1 MKEHAMKRS
10 ILAAVGVAAVVS
22 LGLSACGGGGNDTS
36 NAPSGTPTADTTPV
50 TISLSG
56 WSLATTPE
64 FQTLADGFHAA
75 HPNVTVELKEYDAA
89 NYDTQLTA
97 DLAAGSAPDVVT
109 LKVLK
114 TFLTYQ
120 GGKQLL
126 DISDVAKG
134 LSDKVSGADNY
145 VVDGKTYAIPY
156 RQDSWLLYY
165 NKDLFDKAGVATP
178 DGTWTWD
185 DYADAAKELTTKLK
199 AAGSPALG
207 TYQHGWQSTV
217 QGFADAQTHGV
228 DLTKGDYTFLKPYY
242 DRVLDLQKSGAQV
255 DYGTVTTNKLTYQ
268 AEFGKQQAA
277 MMPMGSWYVAT
288 LLAQQKSGDADTFNW
303 GLAPAPQFDSSTTGT
318 SKTPVTFGDPTG
330 MAINAATAKDD
341 KKLAAAKE
349 FMAYIA
355 TPEAAKAL
363 AGIGIASS
371 YLDDSVVEAYF
382 AVPGAPT
389 DDLSKFAFGTHETK
403 PENPVSPYIAGIQ
416 DALND
421 AHSSIMSGSSSVDD
435 AITAATKQ
443 IKDQVLTN

>member
-1 MKEHAMKRS
+1 MKRS
-10 ILAAVGVAAVVS
+10 TLAAVGIAAVVS
-22 LGLSACGGGGNDTS
+22 LGLAACSSGGGDTS
-36 NAPSGTPTADTTPV
+36 SAPSDDTTTADTTPV

-64 FQTLADGFHAA
+64 FQTLVDGFEAA

-126 DISDVAKG
+126 DISDVAKD
-134 LSDKVSGADNY
+134 LSDNVSGADNY
-145 VVDGKTYAIPY
+145 VVDDKTYAIPY

-165 NKDLFDKAGVATP
+165 NKDLFDAAGVAYP
-178 DGTWTWD
+178 DGSWTWD
-185 DYADAAKELTTKLK
+185 DYATTAKELTTNLA

-207 TYQHGWQSTV
+207 TYQHSWQSTV
-217 QGFADAQTHGV
+217 QGFADAQSPDV
-228 DLTKGDYTFLKPYY
+228 DLTDGDYSFLKPYY
-242 DRVLDLQKSGAQV
+242 DRVLGLQSAGAQV

-268 AEFGKQQAA
+268 AEFGKQQTA
-277 MMPMGSWYVAT
+277 MMLMGSWYVAT

-303 GLAPAPQFDSSTTGT
+303 GIAPAPQFDSSTTGMD
-318 SKTPVTFGDPTG
+318 KTPVTFGDPTG
-330 MAINAATAKDD
+330 MAINAATGKDE
-341 KKLAAAKE
+341 KKLAAAKQ
-349 FMAYIA
+349 FMAYVA

-371 YLDDSVVEAYF
+371 YLDDSVVDAYF
-382 AVPGAPT
+382 AVDGTPT
-389 DDLSKFAFGTHETK
+389 DDLSRFAFGTHETK
-403 PENPVSPYIAGIQ
+403 PENPVSPYISGIQ

-435 AITAATKQ
+435 AIAAATKQ